1 MTTSKL
7 APASPGGIG
16 YRTLAA
22 LFLALVAAILGAMPG
37 WKLCFAAWLVLSWL
51 MLGGVI
57 AGAVVLAIAAVAGRD
72 WAALR
77 AEGRQIVC
85 VAGLMLTM
93 LPMGLLS
100 MAVEFASAH
109 ASLVARADA
118 SARAGGPAIAMTPTS
133 DEDWPLPTRGFVYDR
148 DGVLRTPPARRPA
161 AWRAD
166 PVVAALTAECVE
178 LRHVVG
184 PYYRWSGGCDGV

>member
-1 MTTSKL
+1 MAMTTSKL

-22 LFLALVAAILGAMPG
+22 LFLALVAAILGAIPG

-51 MLGGVI
+51 ML
-57 AGAVVLAIAAVAGRD
+57 A
-72 WAALR
+72 
-77 AEGRQIVC
+77 
-85 VAGLMLTM
+85 M

-100 MAVEFASAH
+100 MAVEFASAQ

-166 PVVAALTAECVE
+166 PVVAALTGECVE

-184 PYYRWSGGCDGV
+184 PYYRWSGGCDAV